1 MKYKKSHCAATK
13 FMLCI
18 TLYDIA
24 ILKGKLK
31 KRLQPLKK
39 TKQTTGKSV
48 NQHRG
53 KENRKKTNKNV
64 PERHEVSLVKQV
76 GKALKKSYVSIPAGI
91 YLLQVN
97 NGYINK
103 MCEICSKLI
112 KTPYWFWW
120 NRSCVLIVILKQGLI
135 HRFDFSMV
143 DLEQLNTGWNHK
155 CHSSLYKATTKYS
168 SSLAL

>member
-1 MKYKKSHCAATK
+1 M
-13 FMLCI
+13 
-18 TLYDIA
+18 
-24 ILKGKLK
+24 G

-39 TKQTTGKSV
+39 TKQTTGKSA

-97 NGYINK
+97 NGYIKK

-112 KTPYWFWW
+112 KTPY
-120 NRSCVLIVILKQGLI
+120 
-135 HRFDFSMV
+135 
-143 DLEQLNTGWNHK
+143 
-155 CHSSLYKATTKYS
+155 
-168 SSLAL
+168 